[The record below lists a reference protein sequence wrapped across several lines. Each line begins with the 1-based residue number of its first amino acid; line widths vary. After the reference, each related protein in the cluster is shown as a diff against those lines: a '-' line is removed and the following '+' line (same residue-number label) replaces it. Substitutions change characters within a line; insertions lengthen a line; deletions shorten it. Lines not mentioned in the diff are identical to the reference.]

1 MSFQLHRGKPGSS
14 LRIVLIVPYVT
25 LVILLATVLG
35 ILSYRTGS
43 DAVLVVSNHLL
54 EETAS
59 RISQAVDRHVV
70 GSLATLKA
78 AFPEKMAAPASI
90 EQDLDNI
97 KTRFWIATSLHT
109 DPNNYVYYGSIS
121 GQAFG
126 LYRRSEEVA
135 ELRIKFKPEEHRKIY
150 TLSGLNGEPIFQ
162 HLEEKLF
169 DPRIR
174 PWFKVAK
181 TSDIDIWTSVYIDFG
196 THDLVATRARR
207 VLDESGNLKGVV
219 ATDMPLRALNTFVS
233 SLDVSNNGIAFI
245 IEPNGDLIASSC
257 SPNIR
262 NFEDGKMTRLNAAD
276 SENPML
282 VEVYKQVEKHRAV
295 IKNNVQVAPFY
306 FYNNEGAKIHVA
318 YSRFQDQSGLF
329 WINVVAIPDQDF
341 MGGIS
346 HNVRRT
352 IVLAVLAT
360 LFVVLIGLSILNW
373 VTRDLKKLSFA
384 VNQIGSGSLEHP
396 INIRRSD
403 EIGDLAQS
411 FQAMQQRLQTDHLTT
426 LPNRYA
432 FEQALGEA
440 INRLESCPSEKF
452 AVMFIDVNDFK
463 KVNDN
468 HGHEIGDNV
477 LIELALRLRTQV
489 RKKDMVARFAGDEF
503 VVLFYD
509 IESRVDLK
517 VIFHKIETALAEP
530 MHMGSG
536 SIHLYG
542 AAIGVAYCP
551 EDGKTAKELLIKADH
566 EMYAHKDQLKK
577 KQNNSNC

>member
-1 MSFQLHRGKPGSS
+1 
-14 LRIVLIVPYVT
+14 VL
-25 LVILLATVLG
+25 L
-35 ILSYRTGS
+35 
-43 DAVLVVSNHLL
+43 VSNHLL

-59 RISQAVDRHVV
+59 RISLAVDRHVI
-70 GSLATLKA
+70 GSVATLKA
-78 AFPEKMAAPASI
+78 AFPEKMVAPDSI
-90 EQDLDNI
+90 EQDLENI

-109 DPNNYVYYGSIS
+109 DPNNYVYYGSTS

-126 LYRRSEEVA
+126 LYRHSEERA
-135 ELRIKFKPEEHRKIY
+135 ELRIKFKPEEHRTIY
-150 TLSGLNGEPIFQ
+150 FFEGLNGKPVLS
-162 HLEEKLF
+162 HKEEKLF
-169 DPRIR
+169 DPRVR
-174 PWFKVAK
+174 PWFQVAE

-196 THDLVATRARR
+196 TNDLVATRARR
-207 VLDESGNLKGVV
+207 VLDEFGNLKGVV

-233 SLDVSNNGIAFI
+233 SLDISKNGIAFI

-262 NFEDGKMTRLNAAD
+262 SLKDGKMRRLNAAE
-276 SENPML
+276 SENQML
-282 VEVYKQVEKHRAV
+282 VEVYKQVEKRRAGNTN
-295 IKNNVQVAPFY
+295 KVQIDPFY
-306 FYNNEGAKIHVA
+306 FYNKEGAKVHVA
-318 YSRFQDQSGLF
+318 YSRFQDQSGLI
-329 WINVVAIPDQDF
+329 WINIVAIPDQDF

-352 IVLAVLAT
+352 IFLAALAT

-384 VNQIGSGSLEHP
+384 ANQVGSGSLEHP

-403 EIGDLAQS
+403 EIGELAQS
-411 FQAMQQRLQTDHLTT
+411 FQAMQQRLQTDHLTR

-432 FEQALGEA
+432 YEQALGEA
-440 INRLESCPSEKF
+440 ICRIESSPIEKF

-463 KVNDN
+463 KINDK

-489 RKKDMVARFAGDEF
+489 RKEDMVARFAGDEF

-509 IESRVDLK
+509 IDSRDDLK
-517 VIFHKIETALAEP
+517 VIYNKIATALSEP

-536 SIHLYG
+536 SINLYG

-551 EDGKTAKELLIKADH
+551 EDGTTAKELLIKADH
-566 EMYAHKDQLKK
+566 EMYAHKDQLKQMK
-577 KQNNSNC
+577 NDPSL

>member
-1 MSFQLHRGKPGSS
+1 MSFQLHRGTPGLS

-43 DAVLVVSNHLL
+43 DAVLLVSNHLL
-54 EETAS
+54 EETVN

-78 AFPEKMAAPASI
+78 AFPEKMVPPESI
-90 EQDLDNI
+90 ELDLDNI

-109 DPNNYVYYGSIS
+109 DPNNYVYYGSTS

-126 LYRRSEEVA
+126 LYRHSEELA
-135 ELRIKFKPEEHRKIY
+135 ELRIKFEPEEHRKIY
-150 TLSGLNGEPIFQ
+150 SLKGLNGKSVFRHE
-162 HLEEKLF
+162 EEKLF

-174 PWFKVAK
+174 PWFQAAK

-207 VLDESGNLKGVV
+207 VLDETGNLKGVV
-219 ATDMPLRALNTFVS
+219 ATDMPLRSLNTFVS
-233 SLDVSNNGIAFI
+233 SLDVSTNGLAFI

-257 SPNIR
+257 SPNTR
-262 NFEDGKMTRLNAAD
+262 SLEDGKMTRLNAAE

-282 VEVYKQVEKHRAV
+282 VEVYRQVEKRRAANKSDV
-295 IKNNVQVAPFY
+295 PIDPFY

-318 YSRFQDQSGLF
+318 YSRFQDQSGLL

-384 VNQIGSGSLEHP
+384 VNQIGSGSFEHP

-440 INRLESCPSEKF
+440 LNRTQSCPSENF

-463 KVNDN
+463 KVNDK

-489 RKKDMVARFAGDEF
+489 RKQDMVARFAGDEF

-509 IESRVDLK
+509 IESRDDLY
-517 VIFHKIETALAEP
+517 VILDKITTALSEP

-536 SIHLYG
+536 SINLHG

-551 EDGKTAKELLIKADH
+551 EDGTSAKDLLIKADK
-566 EMYAHKDQLKK
+566 EMYAHKDRLKRK
-577 KQNNSNC
+577 GYGVED